1 MNIENKNETN
11 EIKNEKRFYTVTDL
25 YAALG
30 GIVTRSKIYKMIDTG
45 EIPVRRI
52 GKKIVI
58 PADWVNAYIN
68 APCIAVKKV
77 REERKAS

>member
-1 MNIENKNETN
+1 MEKI
-11 EIKNEKRFYTVTDL
+11 EIKNEKRFYTVTDF

-30 GIVTRSKIYKMIDTG
+30 GIVTKSKIYRMIDAG

-58 PADWVNAYIN
+58 PADWVNAYIS
-68 APCIAVKKV
+68 APCIAVKKI
-77 REERKAS
+77 RAERKAS